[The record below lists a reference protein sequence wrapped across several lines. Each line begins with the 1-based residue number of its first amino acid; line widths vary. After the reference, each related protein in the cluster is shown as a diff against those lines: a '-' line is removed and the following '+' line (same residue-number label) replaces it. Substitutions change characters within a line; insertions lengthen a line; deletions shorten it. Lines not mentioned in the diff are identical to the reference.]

1 MNFCQQKL
9 CVNNTN
15 ITFFFR
21 EGGLTL
27 AAKMDSF
34 ETGETLFSNA
44 SSNSLNFN
52 SASAED
58 KNDIE
63 GAWGSS
69 SYGNVN
75 STVNLTTDE
84 YLYMY
89 MGPKQ
94 VRLKTA

>member
-1 MNFCQQKL
+1 
-9 CVNNTN
+9 
-15 ITFFFR
+15 
-21 EGGLTL
+21 
-27 AAKMDSF
+27 MDSF

-44 SSNSLNFN
+44 SSNSINFN

-94 VRLKTA
+94 VTPSIFHKIYKYSKKYFANFFK

>member
-1 MNFCQQKL
+1 MNFCEQKL

-44 SSNSLNFN
+44 SSNNFN
-52 SASAED
+52 SESAED

-94 VRLKTA
+94 VSVEIA

>member
-1 MNFCQQKL
+1 
-9 CVNNTN
+9 
-15 ITFFFR
+15 
-21 EGGLTL
+21 
-27 AAKMDSF
+27 MDSYV
-34 ETGETLFSNA
+34 TGETLFTNA
-44 SSNSLNFN
+44 SSNSVNVN
-52 SASAED
+52 DASFED

-89 MGPKQ
+89 MVLVQ
-94 VRLKTA
+94 VDISLVFRRLKNKDDFRKH